1 MRDGAAG
8 DGLHIRLHGT
18 APVPLDLELH
28 CAPGQVLALVGA
40 SGAGKTTVLRCI
52 AGLHGSAAHGPAAH
66 GLVAG
71 LVRCGG
77 QTWLDTAAGVDL
89 PPHRRAVGLVF
100 QDYALFPHMTALA
113 NISAAMGHLPRRDR
127 AARAR
132 GLLSL
137 VRLDGME
144 GRRPAELSGGQQQ
157 RVALARALARDPA
170 VLLLDEPFAA
180 VDRPTRRALQADLAV
195 LRRQLVIPVVLVTHD
210 LDDTL
215 LLADTVAVL
224 DAGQVLQHGLPAE
237 VARHPA
243 GPRVAWLLGTGAPGP
258 LPPKEAPA
266 WLPETGPDPA
276 HEDAGA
282 FTRGLGAASRRTH
295 I

>member
-1 MRDGAAG
+1 MRDGITAA
-8 DGLHIRLHGT
+8 DGLHVRLRSA
-18 APVPLDLELH
+18 APVPLDLELR

-40 SGAGKTTVLRCI
+40 SGAGKTTALRCI
-52 AGLHGSAAHGPAAH
+52 AGLHRPE
-66 GLVAG
+66 AG
-71 LVRCGG
+71 LVRCAGW
-77 QTWLDTAAGVDL
+77 TWLDTAAGVDL
-89 PPHRRAVGLVF
+89 PPYRRAAGLVF

-113 NISAAMGHLPRRDR
+113 NVAAGMGHLPRRER

-170 VLLLDEPFAA
+170 VLLLDEPFSA
-180 VDRPTRRALQADLAV
+180 VDRPTRRALQADLAS
-195 LRRQLVIPVVLVTHD
+195 LRRQLAIPVVLVTHD

-224 DAGQVLQHGLPAE
+224 DGSRVLQHGPPSE

-243 GPRVAWLLGTGAPGP
+243 SPRVAWLLGT
-258 LPPKEAPA
+258 EAPSPVVSA
-266 WLPETGPDPA
+266 KAASWLTGAGPELA
-276 HEDAGA
+276 REDVDA
-282 FTRGLGAASRRTH
+282 FTVGFGPASRRTH
-295 I
+295 T